1 MRPPH
6 FRDRDPV
13 RSRSHRTATCPQCR
27 GVMVEDHIELTHS
40 HQGTSIKIRNVP
52 AWVCTDCSKRLVTGE
67 IADRINKLLDEIEGD
82 RQGKRIQ

>member
-1 MRPPH
+1 MRHPY

-13 RSRSHRTATCPQCR
+13 RHRSHRTATCPQCR
-27 GVMVEDHIELTHS
+27 GVMVEDQIELTHS
-40 HQGTSIKIRNVP
+40 HQGTSVKIRNVP
-52 AWVCTDCSKRLVTGE
+52 AWVCTDCGKRLVTGE